1 MKCRSGRSLTQN
13 SKISASISS
22 WRIGNSNLTSI
33 ISVQFAR
40 QVSSVIYVRRLI
52 LPSPAKVIAM
62 VETKVVDVQ
71 RDLLPE
77 KIHTNT
83 HDDVSTDDNF
93 ECRRLSQNKSKIG
106 CAQPQVNELEEWR
119 GFRSGVSVVGAQ
131 EIQVRCHEHHLKIN
145 ASAVYRSLSSAGMET
160 LK

>member
-1 MKCRSGRSLTQN
+1 
-13 SKISASISS
+13 
-22 WRIGNSNLTSI
+22 
-33 ISVQFAR
+33 
-40 QVSSVIYVRRLI
+40 
-52 LPSPAKVIAM
+52 M

-106 CAQPQVNELEEWR
+106 CAQR
-119 GFRSGVSVVGAQ
+119 
-131 EIQVRCHEHHLKIN
+131 
-145 ASAVYRSLSSAGMET
+145 
-160 LK
+160 